1 MRQRRTRAQS
11 SEPPISRC
19 MAATRAGAPARKPLA
34 SMRAA
39 SCSEALVLQYPP
51 LLGRV
56 VALFEELKAA
66 IWKGD
71 LEATSATSEQL
82 QTAQAKLLELVQSIW
97 KSAKRRPQSPLN

>member
-1 MRQRRTRAQS
+1 MTNDAYAS
-11 SEPPISRC
+11 
-19 MAATRAGAPARKPLA
+19 MLAGAEGLDKLRDDLPKTLA